1 MQQPLWRR
9 KAAGH
14 RQKVYDCNLPAA
26 AQAKQKAI
34 DCYLTYRRK
43 GGENPER
50 ETAGSSSP

>member
-1 MQQPLWRR
+1 
-9 KAAGH
+9 
-14 RQKVYDCNLPAA
+14 VYDCNLPAA